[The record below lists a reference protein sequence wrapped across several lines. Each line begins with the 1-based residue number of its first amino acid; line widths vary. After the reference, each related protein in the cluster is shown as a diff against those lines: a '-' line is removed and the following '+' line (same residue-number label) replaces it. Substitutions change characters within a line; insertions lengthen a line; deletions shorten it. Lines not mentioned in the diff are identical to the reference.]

1 MNKSLMYKFPKMKKW
16 SELSV
21 LLFLF
26 LTSCVYRSMDI
37 FNIYD
42 DSWCSSYPLPYLS
55 DAKWRQTMTNYLS
68 SPDESDRRE
77 ANLYFR
83 HIDRLKQCSQTLQSL
98 SFEEMVSVANKLYD
112 AFSSSFESKGVNIS
126 DITSVR
132 NYISNSQ
139 FGYLNRFIQWDIF
152 YNSLPLEIR
161 KGMPEEEAHI
171 IFDMH
176 CARILLQY
184 IEQNE
189 NIPDTKRVNARN
201 MAYFILNKS
210 DGECGYRAYMRTEF
224 NKLWKAGKF

>member
-68 SPDESDRRE
+68 SPDESYRRE
-77 ANLYFR
+77 ANLYFM

-126 DITSVR
+126 DITSVQ

-152 YNSLPLEIR
+152 
-161 KGMPEEEAHI
+161 I
-171 IFDMH
+171 I
-176 CARILLQY
+176 
-184 IEQNE
+184 
-189 NIPDTKRVNARN
+189 
-201 MAYFILNKS
+201 AYH
-210 DGECGYRAYMRTEF
+210 
-224 NKLWKAGKF
+224 